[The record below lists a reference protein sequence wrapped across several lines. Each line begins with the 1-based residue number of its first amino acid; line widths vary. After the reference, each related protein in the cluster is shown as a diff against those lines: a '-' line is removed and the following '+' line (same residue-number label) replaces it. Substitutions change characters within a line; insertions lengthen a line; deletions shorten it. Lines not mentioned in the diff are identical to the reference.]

1 MSDDTSL
8 QQAPEEGGGYGDFEP
23 GRLLKMAVLTRENPN
38 AASLLLTILAKAGED
53 YMLVVSH
60 ATLAK
65 LCEFTVPAA
74 EQAVADLIEEGWIK
88 KMIIGSGDPAPIAYV
103 ICARIYS
110 PKNREVSEYADF
122 QARVLLS
129 GEDNPYLKE
138 RSL

>member
-1 MSDDTSL
+1 MNEDKSL
-8 QQAPEEGGGYGDFEP
+8 QEVPEEGGGCGDFEP
-23 GRLLKMAVLTRENPN
+23 GTLLKMAALTRENPN

-53 YMLVVSH
+53 CMLVVSH

-65 LCEFTVPAA
+65 LCEFTVPAV
-74 EQAVADLIEEGWIK
+74 EQAVADLVAEGWIN

-103 ICARIYS
+103 INSRIYS
-110 PKNREVSEYADF
+110 PKNREVTEYVDF
-122 QARVLLS
+122 QARILLS